1 MIAGNIHEALR
12 QVREMKLR
20 LLAAER
26 FTGYSGRVRAVAGT
40 FALTG
45 AVVMSRSWFPAT
57 PRAHL
62 IGWCIVMV
70 AAFLANYSAL
80 FHWYRFLSEEGR
92 DWRRLVPAADGLPPM
107 VVGGV
112 LSAVF
117 VLEGQYDHLFGT
129 WMCLF
134 GLTNLSSRRVLPKG
148 SWPLGLYYI
157 VCGTV
162 CLLWPR
168 IEFTNP
174 WPMGIVFFVG
184 ELVGGYIFH
193 IHRLPEWRMGH
204 LLKKGGPRDGI

>member
-1 MIAGNIHEALR
+1 MIVDNIHEALR

-20 LLAAER
+20 LLATER
-26 FTGYSGRVRAVAGT
+26 ITGYSGRVRAVAGT
-40 FALTG
+40 FALLG
-45 AVVMSRSWFPAT
+45 AAVMSRSWFPETA
-57 PRAHL
+57 RAHL
-62 IGWCIVMV
+62 MGWCVVMV
-70 AAFLANYSAL
+70 AAFIANYSAL
-80 FHWYRFLSEEGR
+80 FYWYLFLSKEER

-117 VLEGQYDHLFGT
+117 ILEGHYNTLFGT

-148 SWPLGLYYI
+148 SWPLGIYYI
-157 VCGTV
+157 ACGTA
-162 CLLWPR
+162 CLFLPEVR
-168 IEFTNP
+168 FTNP

-193 IHRLPEWRMGH
+193 IHRLPEWRVGH
-204 LLKKGGPRDGI
+204 LLKKRRSPDDQ